1 MLRKPNVIGIDR
13 QAAQSMFKASIAV
26 PAAPAPKRPS
36 QSDFARFLRELQSG
50 AFDLIDRLA
59 RREVDPRMWGDL
71 FKLIL
76 NDGHAGAWV
85 LGRQRSGDLTGFTF
99 DDYLIG
105 IGYSDTQADYLLGFI
120 QDLQGDRYIDS
131 DGAYKVKAIRH
142 RANLYLQTMRG
153 TSGAGFVAASEIDE
167 EFNWDLNDAVEEHC
181 DDCPY
186 LASQNPWD
194 PSTLYA
200 YPGDGN
206 TACLGNCKCR
216 LIRKSDGLTSFNP
229 VSLAA

>member
-1 MLRKPNVIGIDR
+1 M
-13 QAAQSMFKASIAV
+13 AHYKASTLV

-36 QSDFARFLRELQSG
+36 QSDFARFLREVRDGSN
-50 AFDLIDRLA
+50 DLIERLA
-59 RREVDPRMWGDL
+59 RRELDPRLWGDL

-85 LGRQRSGDLTGFTF
+85 LGRQRAGDLTGSTF
-99 DDYLIG
+99 EDYLLG
-105 IGYSDTQADYLLGFI
+105 TGYADSQSDYLLGFI
-120 QDLQGDRYIDS
+120 SDLQSGRYTDD
-131 DGAYKVKAIRH
+131 DGAYKVGAIRS

-167 EFNWDLNDAVEEHC
+167 EFTWDLNDSVEEHC

-186 LASQNPWD
+186 LATQNPWS

-200 YPGDGN
+200 YPGDGQ

-216 LIRKSDGLTSFNP
+216 LIRSSDGLTSFNP
-229 VSLAA
+229 VSL